1 MSFSGN
7 AGRRPHFPLT
17 ASAIIMVAVATSFVY
32 SHWSGLAVDVGH
44 QASPQEVFFGTEFRN
59 PDVARFTIPIEFIV
73 ATFFVLIALMF
84 VGLGQTLGRA
94 FDAYPNRV
102 VGYTLNIGGSLLG
115 IIGFSALS
123 FLQAPPLVWFAI
135 TCAGIAYLLYQTGG
149 LTAVRVAALIAITG
163 AVTAPDAIRQ
173 GNAEVRWSPYYA
185 VERSGGGGVEGDA
198 GEGSAV
204 GEIVVG
210 GEADGA
216 VEGEDDARGGGD
228 GADPVEGVG
237 EVVVAACAVPGEGGC
252 GVGRISEEEGCD
264 GSYGEGE
271 PFCRPFRLTIA
282 RATHFPL
289 VLSAT

>member
-1 MSFSGN
+1 LEEKGKIDGLREGADSVGD
-7 AGRRPHFPLT
+7 
-17 ASAIIMVAVATSFVY
+17 VAVE
-32 SHWSGLAVDVGH
+32 VDL
-44 QASPQEVFFGTEFRN
+44 
-59 PDVARFTIPIEFIV
+59 VAGKR
-73 ATFFVLIALMF
+73 
-84 VGLGQTLGRA
+84 
-94 FDAYPNRV
+94 
-102 VGYTLNIGGSLLG
+102 
-115 IIGFSALS
+115 
-123 FLQAPPLVWFAI
+123 
-135 TCAGIAYLLYQTGG
+135 
-149 LTAVRVAALIAITG
+149 
-163 AVTAPDAIRQ
+163 
-173 GNAEVRWSPYYA
+173 
-185 VERSGGGGVEGDA
+185 ERSGGGGVEGDA